1 MSTTTSNLVAV
12 KVPSVGESI
21 TSGVIGSW
29 KKKNGD
35 TVASGDPLFE
45 IETDKV
51 TSEVFAETSG
61 TLEILVAEG
70 TEVKVGQVVAHI
82 LPGKAGASVGPR
94 SAAAKGKSAAED
106 QVGTAV
112 PSRPSTSPKTEP
124 SVNVNERPPSPI
136 SPRESG
142 GPATFEE
149 RAVARTFRAGK
160 ESRRRMSPLR
170 RKIADRLVS
179 AQHTAAILTTFNEAD
194 LSKLIALRSEVQ
206 PVFQAEHGVKLGFM
220 SFFIQAAV
228 HALKAVPAVN
238 ARIEGD
244 EIVEQHYYDIGVAVG
259 TEKGLVVPVL
269 RDCDQLDLAGIEKAL
284 ADVAQRAREGK
295 LSLPDLE
302 GGVFTISNGGIYGSV
317 MSTPILNPP
326 QSAILG
332 MHAIQPRPVAVDGQV
347 EIRPM
352 MNLALSYDHR
362 LIDGKEAVTFLI
374 EIKKFVENP
383 TLALFGLSPS

>member
-1 MSTTTSNLVAV
+1 MSTATSNLIPV

-29 KKKNGD
+29 KKKNGE

-61 TLEILVAEG
+61 TLEILVSEG

-82 LPGKAGASVGPR
+82 LPGKGAPKARPVTGDPVG
-94 SAAAKGKSAAED
+94 
-106 QVGTAV
+106 AV
-112 PSRPSTSPKTEP
+112 VPNRPSATSKTEP
-124 SVNVNERPPSPI
+124 SVNVNDRTPPPPSPTAADAA
-136 SPRESG
+136 P
-142 GPATFEE
+142 
-149 RAVARTFRAGK
+149 RTFRPGK
-160 ESRRRMSPLR
+160 ESRRKMSPLR

-269 RDCDQLDLAGIEKAL
+269 RDCDQVDLAGLEKAL
-284 ADVAQRAREGK
+284 ADVARRAREGK

-317 MSTPILNPP
+317 LSTPILNPP
-326 QSAILG
+326 QAAILG
-332 MHAIQPRPVAVDGQV
+332 MHAIQQRPVAVDGQV

-383 TLALFGLSPS
+383 TLALFGISPS

>member
-1 MSTTTSNLVAV
+1 
-12 KVPSVGESI
+12 
-21 TSGVIGSW
+21 
-29 KKKNGD
+29 
-35 TVASGDPLFE
+35 
-45 IETDKV
+45 
-51 TSEVFAETSG
+51 
-61 TLEILVAEG
+61 
-70 TEVKVGQVVAHI
+70 
-82 LPGKAGASVGPR
+82 
-94 SAAAKGKSAAED
+94 
-106 QVGTAV
+106 
-112 PSRPSTSPKTEP
+112 
-124 SVNVNERPPSPI
+124 
-136 SPRESG
+136 
-142 GPATFEE
+142 
-149 RAVARTFRAGK
+149 
-160 ESRRRMSPLR
+160 MSPLR

-228 HALKAVPAVN
+228 HGLKAVPAVN

-269 RDCDQLDLAGIEKAL
+269 RDCDQLELAGIEKAL

-326 QSAILG
+326 QAAILG
-332 MHAIQPRPVAVDGQV
+332 MHAIQQRPVAVDGQV

-383 TLALFGLSPS
+383 TLALFGLSPA

>member
-1 MSTTTSNLVAV
+1 MSTQTANSIPV

-29 KKKNGD
+29 KKKNGEA
-35 TVASGDPLFE
+35 VATGDALFE

-51 TSEVFAETSG
+51 TSEVFAETDG
-61 TLEILVAEG
+61 ILETLVPEG
-70 TEVKVGQVVAHI
+70 TEVKVGQIVANI
-82 LPGKAGASVGPR
+82 VPGKAGKKAAGGSEPKAG
-94 SAAAKGKSAAED
+94 AAASNRAASA
-106 QVGTAV
+106 
-112 PSRPSTSPKTEP
+112 PKTEAP
-124 SVNVNERPPSPI
+124 VKLNDRTASSAPASHVPSP
-136 SPRESG
+136 STPG
-142 GPATFEE
+142 AADAAP
-149 RAVARTFRAGK
+149 RTFRSGK
-160 ESRRRMSPLR
+160 ETRRKMSPLR

-194 LSKLIALRSEVQ
+194 LSNLIALRTEVQ

-220 SFFIQAAV
+220 SFFLQASV
-228 HALKAVPAVN
+228 HALKAVPALN

-244 EIVEQHYYDIGVAVG
+244 DIVEQHYYDIGVAVG
-259 TEKGLVVPVL
+259 TDRGLVVPVL
-269 RDCDQLDLAGIEKAL
+269 RDCDQLDLAGLEKSL
-284 ADVAQRAREGK
+284 AAVASRAREGK

-317 MSTPILNPP
+317 LSTPILNPP

-332 MHAIQPRPVAVDGQV
+332 LHAIQQRPVAVNGQV

-374 EIKKFVENP
+374 AIK
-383 TLALFGLSPS
+383 

>member
-1 MSTTTSNLVAV
+1 MSASTSNLVAV

-82 LPGKAGASVGPR
+82 LPGK
-94 SAAAKGKSAAED
+94 SAAKSKPSAEAP
-106 QVGTAV
+106 VGTAG
-112 PSRPSTSPKTEP
+112 PSRPSPLPTTESSLP
-124 SVNVNERPPSPI
+124 ASRLPLPATPPPSSIPHL
-136 SPRESG
+136 SSSTSSA
-142 GPATFEE
+142 PAD
-149 RAVARTFRAGK
+149 AARTFRPGK
-160 ESRRRMSPLR
+160 ETRRRMSPLR

-179 AQHTAAILTTFNEAD
+179 AQHNAAILTTFNEAD
-194 LSKLIALRSEVQ
+194 LSKLIALRTEVQ

-238 ARIEGD
+238 ARIEGE

-269 RDCDQLDLAGIEKAL
+269 RDCDQLDLAGLEKAL
-284 ADVAQRAREGK
+284 AEFAQRAREGK

-332 MHAIQPRPVAVDGQV
+332 MHAIQQRPVAVDGRV

-374 EIKKFVENP
+374 QIKKFVENP
-383 TLALFGLSPS
+383 ALALFGLSAS

>member
-1 MSTTTSNLVAV
+1 MSTQTANSIPV

-21 TSGVIGSW
+21 TSGVLGSW

-35 TVASGDPLFE
+35 FVSTGDALFE

-51 TSEVFAETSG
+51 TSEVFAESDG
-61 TLEILVAEG
+61 TLETLVPEG
-70 TEVKVGQVVAHI
+70 SEVKVGQIVAHI
-82 LPGKAGASVGPR
+82 VLSGKGSSRKSSPVQPEVPKSKGAP
-94 SAAAKGKSAAED
+94 AKTPAREA
-106 QVGTAV
+106 TPAV
-112 PSRPSTSPKTEP
+112 PSMVHTEAD
-124 SVNVNERPPSPI
+124 SAVITKS
-136 SPRESG
+136 SPRSDRE
-142 GPATFEE
+142 T
-149 RAVARTFRAGK
+149 RK
-160 ESRRRMSPLR
+160 KMSPLR

-194 LSKLIALRSEVQ
+194 LSNLIALRTEVQ
-206 PVFQAEHGVKLGFM
+206 PVFQSEHGVKLGFM
-220 SFFIQAAV
+220 SFFLQASV
-228 HALKAVPAVN
+228 HALKAVPAIN

-244 EIVEQHYYDIGVAVG
+244 EIVQQHYYDIGVAVG
-259 TEKGLVVPVL
+259 TERGLVVPVL
-269 RDCDQLDLAGIEKAL
+269 RECDQLDLAGLEKSL
-284 ADVAQRAREGK
+284 AAVANRAREGK

-317 MSTPILNPP
+317 LSTPILNPP

-332 MHAIQPRPVAVDGQV
+332 LHAIQHRPVAIEGRV

-374 EIKKFVENP
+374 AIKKFVENP
-383 TLALFGLSPS
+383 ALALLGLSPSA

>member
-1 MSTTTSNLVAV
+1 MSTQTANSIPV

-21 TSGVIGSW
+21 TSGVLGSW

-35 TVASGDPLFE
+35 FVSTGDALFE

-51 TSEVFAETSG
+51 TSEVFAESDG
-61 TLEILVAEG
+61 TLETLVPEG
-70 TEVKVGQVVAHI
+70 SEVKVGQIVAHI
-82 LPGKAGASVGPR
+82 VLSGKGSSRKSSPVQPEAPKS
-94 SAAAKGKSAAED
+94 KSAPAKTPAREA
-106 QVGTAV
+106 TPAV
-112 PSRPSTSPKTEP
+112 PSMVHTEAD
-124 SVNVNERPPSPI
+124 SAVITKS
-136 SPRESG
+136 SPRSDRE
-142 GPATFEE
+142 T
-149 RAVARTFRAGK
+149 RK
-160 ESRRRMSPLR
+160 KMSPLR

-194 LSKLIALRSEVQ
+194 LSNLIALRTEVQ
-206 PVFQAEHGVKLGFM
+206 PVFQTEHGVKLGFM
-220 SFFIQAAV
+220 SFFLQASV
-228 HALKAVPAVN
+228 HALKAVPAIN

-244 EIVEQHYYDIGVAVG
+244 EIVQQHYYDIGVAVG
-259 TEKGLVVPVL
+259 TERGLVVPVL
-269 RDCDQLDLAGIEKAL
+269 RECDQLDLAGLEKSL
-284 ADVAQRAREGK
+284 AAVASRAREGK

-317 MSTPILNPP
+317 LSTPILNPP

-332 MHAIQPRPVAVDGQV
+332 LHAIQHRPVAIEGRV

-374 EIKKFVENP
+374 AIKKFVENP
-383 TLALFGLSPS
+383 ALALLGLSPSA

>member
-1 MSTTTSNLVAV
+1 MSTATSNLIPV

-82 LPGKAGASVGPR
+82 LPGKGAGKPSVAAPAKPARSEGGPI
-94 SAAAKGKSAAED
+94 A
-106 QVGTAV
+106 
-112 PSRPSTSPKTEP
+112 TSKPEP
-124 SVNVNERPPSPI
+124 SVNVNLNVNDRPI

-269 RDCDQLDLAGIEKAL
+269 RDCDQLDLAGIEKSL

-332 MHAIQPRPVAVDGQV
+332 MHAIQPRPIAVDGQV